1 LCERKNLGRGGWDE
15 NEKLAK
21 GGVDPTM
28 RDKIEDC
35 AARPSRERWVAG
47 AGVVLL
53 PVLLAG
59 TGCMSSYSKH
69 SAALAVATAPVI
81 EQATAAYASANR
93 VHALRTDYDAITE
106 FDRSGVGVAVYN
118 PRTVPPLLTAKDIQS
133 RLAVLA
139 AFQAY
144 VTSLV
149 AVTSGTDSPQLQAAA
164 KSAGAGLT
172 AFGNTLAPSVDAKF
186 GIAVATAS
194 TTQTTVS
201 TLAGSTTTTAT
212 TTVATPV
219 DPITPDA
226 TKGISTAVD
235 AFGQYLASRKVKKE
249 LPPWIVK
256 MDPQVRA
263 LCNLLESDIA
273 LLKGIEDRDY
283 NYVINQQTLFLR
295 VSKDR
300 MDPGVRREMIVQ
312 LPAMAREQQESDREL
327 TQLGAAL
334 FQLSL
339 AHQEL
344 AADAKGNNPETLK
357 QKLADLESAGEELGK
372 FYSSQP

>member
-1 LCERKNLGRGGWDE
+1 
-15 NEKLAK
+15 
-21 GGVDPTM
+21 
-28 RDKIEDC
+28 
-35 AARPSRERWVAG
+35 
-47 AGVVLL
+47 
-53 PVLLAG
+53 
-59 TGCMSSYSKH
+59 
-69 SAALAVATAPVI
+69 
-81 EQATAAYASANR
+81 
-93 VHALRTDYDAITE
+93 
-106 FDRSGVGVAVYN
+106 
-118 PRTVPPLLTAKDIQS
+118 
-133 RLAVLA
+133 
-139 AFQAY
+139 
-144 VTSLV
+144 
-149 AVTSGTDSPQLQAAA
+149 
-164 KSAGAGLT
+164 
-172 AFGNTLAPSVDAKF
+172 
-186 GIAVATAS
+186 
-194 TTQTTVS
+194 VS

-249 LPPWIVK
+249 LPPWSVK